1 MEFSKKLQII
11 DHPPGKERIT
21 FPESN
26 SARNWK
32 SIRWL
37 DLFLNENRIPYANS
51 WDQRVTGWNVVWTYL
66 ILKITKLPLLAG
78 WTAKTIQTKLAT
90 NNLVTSGREVSRL
103 PNTQS
108 LFLAPSTFYC
118 LAQSTGF
125 ELRGRFS
132 PIHAMFLF
140 LWHSSATC
148 NVSGRHGH
156 EISSGSTHSV
166 NHSTVYH
173 SVCNPCLLLLLP
185 TRPSLLVGLASP
197 DVQGKVCQ

>member
-1 MEFSKKLQII
+1 MTWPFFWTKIEY
-11 DHPPGKERIT
+11 RT
-21 FPESN
+21 
-26 SARNWK
+26 
-32 SIRWL
+32 
-37 DLFLNENRIPYANS
+37 NRC
-51 WDQRVTGWNVVWTYL
+51 DQRVTGWYVVRTKS
-66 ILKITKLPLLAG
+66 ILKITKLPTLLAG
-78 WTAKTIQTKLAT
+78 WTAKTIQSKLAT
-90 NNLVTSGREVSRL
+90 NNIVTSGREVSRL
-103 PNTQS
+103 PNNQS
-108 LFLAPSTFYC
+108 LFLAPPIIYL

-125 ELRGRFS
+125 ELGGRS
-132 PIHAMFLF
+132 SLIHAMFLF

-197 DVQGKVCQ
+197 DVQGKACQ